1 MKSISAEEKADRQ
14 QFRIDYPMCDAAIK
28 SSHKNTNQAFQKDN
42 FYDIKQLKVEFL
54 NEMGLDIKDYTVEIT
69 CENGF
74 DKSSPNKYI
83 CRNHA
88 HYKAVPKVNT
98 HILKLQSEKEE
109 LLAKVAAL
117 ESDLA
122 YTQSRNNKLEKQ
134 NTQLQLA
141 IIKIH
146 RETEKNISDI
156 CCDDEVEAQSFSIN

>member
-28 SSHKNTNQAFQKDN
+28 SSHKNTNQHFSKDN

-54 NEMGLDIKDYTVEIT
+54 NEMGLDCKDYNVEIT

-74 DKSSPNKYI
+74 DINSPNKYI

-88 HYKAVPKVNT
+88 HYKAVPKAHVK
-98 HILKLQSEKEE
+98 KLQSEKEE
-109 LLAKVAAL
+109 LLAKIAAL

-122 YTQSRNNKLEKQ
+122 YAQSRNKKLEKRD
-134 NTQLQLA
+134 TQLQLA
-141 IIKIH
+141 FIKIY
-146 RETEKNISDI
+146 REAENISDMF
-156 CCDDEVEAQSFSIN
+156 CDDEVKTQSFAIN

>member
-28 SSHKNTNQAFQKDN
+28 SSHKNTNQAFSKDN
-42 FYDIKQLKVEFL
+42 FYDIKQLRDEFL
-54 NEMGLDIKDYTVEIT
+54 NEMGLDSKDYTVEIT

-98 HILKLQSEKEE
+98 HVKKLQSEKEE
-109 LLAKVAAL
+109 LLAKIAAL

-122 YTQSRNNKLEKQ
+122 YTQSRNKKLE
-134 NTQLQLA
+134 NRDAQLKSA
-141 IIKIH
+141 FAKIYCEAEKIA
-146 RETEKNISDI
+146 ETFCGN
-156 CCDDEVEAQSFSIN
+156 EVGAQSFTIN